1 MCCSARPRLDSGS
14 RHRKPVSAAAKITF
28 SSTCFRTL
36 ETACKFFY
44 CSRNVCYHK
53 LTSGVPE
60 DYDGLSNT
68 PPEGRGYSVRIRE
81 SHTPGRKVGLWG
93 CDFCDF
99 THVNVAKVQAHV
111 HELHL
116 AALRRSWDEVA
127 ALWQQHQREASYD
140 EGSNSGSGTTLG
152 HANSPAALQH
162 PHLQQQLQQATVAG
176 RQFRFAV
183 PVMGQGSGDS
193 GGGLVA
199 VQYMDAGD
207 DAGSLPLE
215 PIVICKI
222 DEDEEDGSCVPS
234 RSGPPSF

>member
-1 MCCSARPRLDSGS
+1 M
-14 RHRKPVSAAAKITF
+14 
-28 SSTCFRTL
+28 
-36 ETACKFFY
+36 
-44 CSRNVCYHK
+44 
-53 LTSGVPE
+53 
-60 DYDGLSNT
+60 
-68 PPEGRGYSVRIRE
+68 RIRE

-140 EGSNSGSGTTLG
+140 EGSNSGAALGG
-152 HANSPAALQH
+152 HANSSPSPAALQ
-162 PHLQQQLQQATVAG
+162 QQQATVAG

-183 PVMGQGSGDS
+183 PVMGQGAGDS

-199 VQYMDAGD
+199 VQYVDTGDAG
-207 DAGSLPLE
+207 GSLPLE

-222 DEDEEDGSCVPS
+222 DEDEEEESCAPS

>member
-1 MCCSARPRLDSGS
+1 MQWPNCPDTLPQCRHLSLRPG
-14 RHRKPVSAAAKITF
+14 
-28 SSTCFRTL
+28 
-36 ETACKFFY
+36 
-44 CSRNVCYHK
+44 
-53 LTSGVPE
+53 
-60 DYDGLSNT
+60 
-68 PPEGRGYSVRIRE
+68 GYSVRIRE

-183 PVMGQGSGDS
+183 PVMGQGGGDS

-207 DAGSLPLE
+207 DGGSLPLE

-222 DEDEEDGSCVPS
+222 DEDEEDGSCAPS